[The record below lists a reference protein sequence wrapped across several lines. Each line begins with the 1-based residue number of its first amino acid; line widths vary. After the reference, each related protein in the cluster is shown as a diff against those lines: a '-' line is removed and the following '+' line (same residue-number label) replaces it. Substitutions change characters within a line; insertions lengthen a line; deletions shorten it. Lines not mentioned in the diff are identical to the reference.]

1 MAQMTQM
8 GRRRHLLNALSGTF
22 CDIGVICG

>member
-8 GRRRHLLNALSGTF
+8 GRRRPLLNTLSGTL
-22 CDIGVICG
+22 CDIGVIYG

>member
-8 GRRRHLLNALSGTF
+8 GRMRPLLNTLSGTR

>member
-8 GRRRHLLNALSGTF
+8 GRMRPLLNALAGTL